1 MREKKKGGCLT
12 TFIVILLVFI
22 LAGRFGPDEFGGG
35 SGGDSGSS
43 TGTTEPVVD
52 RLPNL
57 DDSYENHIFLSA
69 KNRGE
74 CQTLKGN
81 VMITFLLVDDTAGSW
96 SAEAVQLFQQEVE
109 AAGDLLEREAGD
121 NGVYLQVQHRFCNA
135 PSGRNLPKM
144 TGTNAPTRH
153 WPQWAI
159 PGIPPLTR

>member
-109 AAGDLLEREAGD
+109 AAGDLLEDPKA
-121 NGVYLQVQHRFCNA
+121 LQALAACDAVV
-135 PSGRNLPKM
+135 
-144 TGTNAPTRH
+144 
-153 WPQWAI
+153 
-159 PGIPPLTR
+159 LTATCGSSRYRAAAQQAEKVKDYNKQLIGCVLMDG